1 MLADLLSLPFFFLTQ
16 IKTEN
21 EIKTKVVQSCATAN
35 STATYRFLSQFHFD
49 ALEN

>member
-21 EIKTKVVQSCATAN
+21 EIKTKVVLPQIVPLHIDFSLN
-35 STATYRFLSQFHFD
+35 SILM
-49 ALEN
+49 L